1 MNQIP
6 QPNDPMEIIN
16 EIIGEAEVGA
26 SLGTTTL
33 LSIELNWIHWTV
45 DMFALVKK
53 WLLVQ
58 VHHTY
63 KVTCTSEML
72 NVSVRYE
79 GSCLL
84 VTSPLLPAIQRR
96 IVFTAESLGLKMP
109 SPTPCFTSGV
119 IFHSPQLSRATWKEL
134 VMSVLGPL
142 RRLEIL
148 RQSTRIL
155 ELDCTLALEELRG
168 TTCQV
173 WSDLR
178 HLVDCGYLAEAAVV
192 KPNPFWMPS
201 PNAIPN
207 PEMIGGMDIN
217 ENQSSS
223 WTMLT
228 NLMSDSEENSNIGP
242 MPPHLLEKS
251 KEDPPKY
258 DQTNSSSRRST
269 RSKIFG
275 RMRKQGKH

>member
-1 MNQIP
+1 MNQVP
-6 QPNDPMEIIN
+6 QPNDPMQIID

-33 LSIELNWIHWTV
+33 LSIELNWIYWTV

-63 KVTCTSEML
+63 KVMCTSEPL
-72 NVSVRYE
+72 NLSVRYE
-79 GSCLL
+79 GCCLL
-84 VTSPLLPAIQRR
+84 VTSPLQPVIQRR
-96 IVFTAESLGLKMP
+96 IAFTAGSLGLKMP
-109 SPTPCFTSGV
+109 TPTPCFTSGV
-119 IFHSPQLSRATWKEL
+119 IFHSPLLKRETWKEL

-148 RQSTRIL
+148 RQSMRIL

-173 WSDLR
+173 WTDLR
-178 HLVDCGYLAEAAVV
+178 HLVDCGYLAEAAAVRQ
-192 KPNPFWMPS
+192 NQFWTPS
-201 PNAIPN
+201 PSAIPN
-207 PEMIGGMDIN
+207 HEMIGGMDIN

-228 NLMSDSEENSNIGP
+228 NLMLDSEENSNIGP

-258 DQTNSSSRRST
+258 DQPNSSSLRST

-275 RMRKQGKH
+275 KMRKHAKP